1 MALRVPAV
9 AQAVEQAAELVAEQA
24 EAPVAEQAEAPV
36 AEPVAVL
43 AAAVEVAPIRI
54 PEVVSQ

>member
-1 MALRVPAV
+1 MALRVP
-9 AQAVEQAAELVAEQA
+9 AVEQAAELVAEL
-24 EAPVAEQAEAPV
+24 VAEQAEA
-36 AEPVAVL
+36 PVAVL

>member
-9 AQAVEQAAELVAEQA
+9 AQAAEL
-24 EAPVAEQAEAPV
+24 VAEQAEAPV

>member
-24 EAPVAEQAEAPV
+24 E
-36 AEPVAVL
+36 EPVAVL